1 MYSSRH
7 YCLPVRRNVNVIKRR
22 YGRYGGFVM
31 DPEMKVADGNG
42 KTNGNGHLKVELR
55 SDALQSW
62 KEIAAYLKRGVRT
75 AQRWERC
82 AGLPVR
88 RPRPGDRSPVF
99 AFPTEIDQWMHSRPT
114 RSFD

>member
-1 MYSSRH
+1 MGIGYGIQ
-7 YCLPVRRNVNVIKRR
+7 PRNVG
-22 YGRYGGFVM
+22 YSTM
-31 DPEMKVADGNG
+31 QTETMKGISEGNGNG
-42 KTNGNGHLKVELR
+42 KINRSELR

-99 AFPTEIDQWMHSRPT
+99 AFPSEIDQWMHSRPT

>member
-1 MYSSRH
+1 MALNMNSVGTSAA
-7 YCLPVRRNVNVIKRR
+7 PANTSGSQQQSN
-22 YGRYGGFVM
+22 
-31 DPEMKVADGNG
+31 
-42 KTNGNGHLKVELR
+42 
-55 SDALQSW
+55 ALQSW

-99 AFPTEIDQWMHSRPT
+99 AFPEEIDSWLHSRP
-114 RSFD
+114 RKRPLGEL

>member
-1 MYSSRH
+1 MTILAPGTN
-7 YCLPVRRNVNVIKRR
+7 LPKTRFTQAR
-22 YGRYGGFVM
+22 GL
-31 DPEMKVADGNG
+31 VAQAA
-42 KTNGNGHLKVELR
+42 EIR

-75 AQRWERC
+75 VQRWERC

-99 AFPTEIDQWMHSRPT
+99 AFAEEIDQWMHSRPL
-114 RSFD
+114 RVQQ

>member
-1 MYSSRH
+1 MN
-7 YCLPVRRNVNVIKRR
+7 L
-22 YGRYGGFVM
+22 
-31 DPEMKVADGNG
+31 DMKSADGNG
-42 KTNGNGHLKVELR
+42 KSNERFDKLELR

-99 AFPTEIDQWMHSRPT
+99 AFPDEIDQWMHSRPT
-114 RSFD
+114 RNFI

>member
-1 MYSSRH
+1 MNLETNS
-7 YCLPVRRNVNVIKRR
+7 
-22 YGRYGGFVM
+22 G
-31 DPEMKVADGNG
+31 
-42 KTNGNGHLKVELR
+42 NGNGHAPEVQSNGRKLELK

-99 AFPTEIDQWMHSRPT
+99 AFPAEIDQWMHSRPT

>member
-1 MYSSRH
+1 MQH
-7 YCLPVRRNVNVIKRR
+7 ENMNV
-22 YGRYGGFVM
+22 
-31 DPEMKVADGNG
+31 A
-42 KTNGNGHLKVELR
+42 NGNGNGNGNLNKSELR

-99 AFPTEIDQWMHSRPT
+99 AFPSEIDQWLHSRPT
-114 RSFD
+114 RTFN

>member
-1 MYSSRH
+1 MCRVANKLCPLGGGKLFDNTSR
-7 YCLPVRRNVNVIKRR
+7 
-22 YGRYGGFVM
+22 GGMNMQVESTKGN
-31 DPEMKVADGNG
+31 DSNGNG
-42 KTNGNGHLKVELR
+42 KTELR

-99 AFPTEIDQWMHSRPT
+99 AFPAEIDQWLHSRPT
-114 RSFD
+114 RNFN

>member
-1 MYSSRH
+1 MEIQQMKNAD
-7 YCLPVRRNVNVIKRR
+7 VDANVNNK
-22 YGRYGGFVM
+22 
-31 DPEMKVADGNG
+31 ASS
-42 KTNGNGHLKVELR
+42 NGNRSGNEVSKPELR

-99 AFPTEIDQWMHSRPT
+99 AFPDEIDRWMHSRPT

>member
-1 MYSSRH
+1 M
-7 YCLPVRRNVNVIKRR
+7 LVVKRAV
-22 YGRYGGFVM
+22 GSNEKNAK
-31 DPEMKVADGNG
+31 PE
-42 KTNGNGHLKVELR
+42 LY

-88 RPRPGDRSPVF
+88 RPRPGERSSVF
-99 AFPTEIDQWMHSRPT
+99 AFPAEIDEWMHSRPT
-114 RSFD
+114 RAF

>member
-1 MYSSRH
+1 MQYENQN
-7 YCLPVRRNVNVIKRR
+7 L
-22 YGRYGGFVM
+22 
-31 DPEMKVADGNG
+31 ADGNG
-42 KTNGNGHLKVELR
+42 NGNGKMNKSELR

-99 AFPTEIDQWMHSRPT
+99 AFPAEIDQWMHSRPT
-114 RSFD
+114 RTFN

>member
-1 MYSSRH
+1 VSLSERTPQREWGYSLKITDRG
-7 YCLPVRRNVNVIKRR
+7 VNDMHI
-22 YGRYGGFVM
+22 
-31 DPEMKVADGNG
+31 ESMKGNDANGNG
-42 KTNGNGHLKVELR
+42 KNELR

-88 RPRPGDRSPVF
+88 RPRAGDRSPVF
-99 AFPTEIDQWMHSRPT
+99 AFPQEIDQWLHSRPT
-114 RSFD
+114 RTFN

>member
-1 MYSSRH
+1 MQQ
-7 YCLPVRRNVNVIKRR
+7 LN
-22 YGRYGGFVM
+22 
-31 DPEMKVADGNG
+31 MKGADGNG
-42 KTNGNGHLKVELR
+42 NGNSNGHSDGNGKFELR

-88 RPRPGDRSPVF
+88 RPRAGDRSPVF
-99 AFPTEIDQWMHSRPT
+99 AFPSEIDEWMHSRPT
-114 RSFD
+114 RTFN

>member
-1 MYSSRH
+1 MQ
-7 YCLPVRRNVNVIKRR
+7 LDN
-22 YGRYGGFVM
+22 
-31 DPEMKVADGNG
+31 MKGTDGNANGNGNG
-42 KTNGNGHLKVELR
+42 KMNKSELR

-99 AFPTEIDQWMHSRPT
+99 AFPSEIDQWLHSRPT
-114 RSFD
+114 RIFN

>member
-1 MYSSRH
+1 
-7 YCLPVRRNVNVIKRR
+7 
-22 YGRYGGFVM
+22 
-31 DPEMKVADGNG
+31 MKVTKTRGVFDMQQLNMKSADGNG
-42 KTNGNGHLKVELR
+42 VGNSNGNGNGKIELR

-99 AFPTEIDQWMHSRPT
+99 AFPSEIDQWLHSRPT
-114 RSFD
+114 RTFN

>member
-1 MYSSRH
+1 MQYENQN
-7 YCLPVRRNVNVIKRR
+7 L
-22 YGRYGGFVM
+22 
-31 DPEMKVADGNG
+31 ADGNG
-42 KTNGNGHLKVELR
+42 NGNGKMNKSELR

-99 AFPTEIDQWMHSRPT
+99 AFPSEIDQWMHSRPT
-114 RSFD
+114 RNFD

>member
-1 MYSSRH
+1 ME
-7 YCLPVRRNVNVIKRR
+7 IQQ
-22 YGRYGGFVM
+22 
-31 DPEMKVADGNG
+31 MKNADVDADGNG
-42 KTNGNGHLKVELR
+42 HASIKGNRAGNEAAKPELR

-99 AFPTEIDQWMHSRPT
+99 AFPDEIDQWMHSRPT

>member
-1 MYSSRH
+1 MIMQLDNLKGIDGSA
-7 YCLPVRRNVNVIKRR
+7 NGN
-22 YGRYGGFVM
+22 
-31 DPEMKVADGNG
+31 GNG
-42 KTNGNGHLKVELR
+42 KLTKSELR

-99 AFPTEIDQWMHSRPT
+99 AFPSEIDQWLHSRPT
-114 RSFD
+114 RTFN

>member
-1 MYSSRH
+1 MGNS
-7 YCLPVRRNVNVIKRR
+7 KRR
-22 YGRYGGFVM
+22 GVGNMQLNSVKG
-31 DPEMKVADGNG
+31 ADGNG
-42 KTNGNGHLKVELR
+42 NVNLKPELR

-88 RPRPGDRSPVF
+88 RPRAGDRSPVF
-99 AFPTEIDQWMHSRPT
+99 AFPSEIDQWMHSRPT
-114 RSFD
+114 RTFD

>member
-1 MYSSRH
+1 MQQ
-7 YCLPVRRNVNVIKRR
+7 LNMKGNDGNVN
-22 YGRYGGFVM
+22 GSS
-31 DPEMKVADGNG
+31 
-42 KTNGNGHLKVELR
+42 NGNGNSNGNGDGKIELR

-88 RPRPGDRSPVF
+88 RPRAGDRSPVF
-99 AFPTEIDQWMHSRPT
+99 AFHLRSMSGCTRAQPVPLTDQS
-114 RSFD
+114 S